1 MNICSEQGSGILLTV
16 IDFKRL
22 KKQILEVAYSAN
34 KGHIGSALSI
44 SDLISSI
51 FNLMVEEDNLS
62 EDRNSVTLSKGHAAL
77 AFYCCLFELGLITER
92 ELFSYEKNGSLFGTH
107 PDPKIPWVNF
117 IGGSLGQGL
126 AFASGMALADKYS
139 GKQRIHYVILSDS
152 ELNAGVVW
160 EVATFAG
167 TKNLDNLVVLLDNN
181 KQQALDLTKN
191 ILKYNDIRSSFE
203 SLGWA
208 TSEVDGHSVN
218 ELKVSLKTK
227 KNRPH
232 LIVANTKF
240 GAGISFM
247 DGNIAWHYMPL
258 SEDLYKKAMKEV
270 EELL

>member
-1 MNICSEQGSGILLTV
+1 MNIFCDDGSGILLSV
-16 IDFKRL
+16 IDFKKV

-44 SDLISSI
+44 SDLITSI
-51 FNLMVEEDNLS
+51 FNLMIEENNFS
-62 EDRNSVTLSKGHAAL
+62 EGENSVTLSKGHAAL
-77 AFYCCLFELGLITER
+77 ALYCCLYEMGLISES
-92 ELFSYEKNGSLFGTH
+92 ELFSYEKNGSLYGTH

-117 IGGSLGQGL
+117 VGGSLGQGI

-167 TKNLDNLVVLLDNN
+167 TKNLNNLVVLLDNN

-191 ILKYNDIRSSFE
+191 ILKYNDIKSSFE

-208 TSEVDGHSVN
+208 TSEINGHSVS
-218 ELKVSLKTK
+218 EIKVALKTK

-232 LIVANTKF
+232 LIIANTKF

-247 DGNIAWHYMPL
+247 DGNIAWHYLPL
-258 SEDLYKKAMKEV
+258 SEDLYKKAIKEV

>member
-1 MNICSEQGSGILLTV
+1 M
-16 IDFKRL
+16 DHKRV
-22 KKQILEVAYSAN
+22 KKQILEVAYLAN

-44 SDLISSI
+44 SDLITSI

-62 EDRNSVTLSKGHAAL
+62 EEKNSVTLSKGHAAL
-77 AFYCCLFELGLITER
+77 AFYCCLFELGLINER

-126 AFASGMALADKYS
+126 AFATGMALADKYS

-167 TKNLDNLVVLLDNN
+167 TKKLDNLVVLLDNN
-181 KQQALDLTKN
+181 GQQALDLTKN
-191 ILKYNDIRSSFE
+191 ILKYNDVRSSFE

-208 TSEVDGHSVN
+208 TSEVNGHNVN
-218 ELKVSLKTK
+218 EIKGTLKAEN
-227 KNRPH
+227 NRPH

-247 DGNIAWHYMPL
+247 DGNIAWHYLPL
-258 SEDLYKKAMKEV
+258 SEDLYKKAITEV
-270 EELL
+270 EEIL